1 MALRQ
6 SRGTGVIPL
15 KERTD
20 EARDVD
26 LECGDAEEAEGGE
39 EAMMRRVLRV
49 SAVLVLVLLTLI
61 SWYTAG
67 FFARY
72 EIVVGEER
80 HFGLWSNVST
90 ALMYV
95 FGTAAVWV
103 ALKGRKAAKKR

>member
-1 MALRQ
+1 
-6 SRGTGVIPL
+6 
-15 KERTD
+15 
-20 EARDVD
+20 
-26 LECGDAEEAEGGE
+26 
-39 EAMMRRVLRV
+39 MRRVLRV
-49 SAVLVLVLLTLI
+49 CAVLVLVLLTLV

-72 EIVVGEER
+72 NIPGIGEER

-103 ALKGRKAAKKR
+103 IFKGRRRGL